1 MLFSTKIVILFVLG
15 TNSLVQNIYQKE
27 FQLMQ
32 LYTIV
37 IKITKYITFLNQ
49 NIIID
54 LFKNYLR
61 NTQLFFIQLNMLNS
75 KLTI

>member
-15 TNSLVQNIYQKE
+15 TNSLVQNIYQNE